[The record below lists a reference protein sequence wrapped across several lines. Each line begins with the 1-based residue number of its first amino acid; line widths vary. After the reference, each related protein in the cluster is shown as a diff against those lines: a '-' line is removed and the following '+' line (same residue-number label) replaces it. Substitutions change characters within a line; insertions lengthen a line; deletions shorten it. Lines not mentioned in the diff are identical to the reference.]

1 MYEPFCSILFRATR
15 GDKRADCTKR
25 GTLQPAEHSD
35 LCHTMTQRNS
45 HAISYDHPDIYGACS
60 DGMTQCTWFVAGY
73 YAIDSLHL
81 EAGYRAWG
89 HELGVSETPFDTGLT
104 FTAVD

>member
-1 MYEPFCSILFRATR
+1 
-15 GDKRADCTKR
+15 
-25 GTLQPAEHSD
+25 
-35 LCHTMTQRNS
+35 
-45 HAISYDHPDIYGACS
+45 
-60 DGMTQCTWFVAGY
+60 MTQCTWFVAGY